1 MTRLDRV
8 RNEDVRRSLG
18 QEAVV
23 DMVKE
28 KQRRWKVKM
37 EEMNAD
43 QLVEQV
49 YEEEMTGKRPRGR
62 PKKQW
67 AILSS

>member
-1 MTRLDRV
+1 M

-23 DMVKE
+23 DIVKE
-28 KQRRWKVKM
+28 KQRRWKVEM

-43 QLVEQV
+43 
-49 YEEEMTGKRPRGR
+49 
-62 PKKQW
+62 
-67 AILSS
+67 

>member
-1 MTRLDRV
+1 
-8 RNEDVRRSLG
+8 
-18 QEAVV
+18 
-23 DMVKE
+23 MVKE

-43 QLVEQV
+43 RLVKQV

-62 PKKQW
+62 PKKW
-67 AILSS
+67 WTDNLSS